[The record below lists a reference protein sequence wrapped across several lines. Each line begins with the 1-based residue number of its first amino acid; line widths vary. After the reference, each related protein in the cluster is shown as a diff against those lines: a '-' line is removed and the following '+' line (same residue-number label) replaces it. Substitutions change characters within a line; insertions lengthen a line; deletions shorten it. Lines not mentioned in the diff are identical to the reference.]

1 MSQTTHRHAKRTAP
15 RPRCTLPPRM
25 RVLYVTNRH
34 RTGRWLAEA
43 FASDSASEV
52 VLEEA
57 QGEVEGAARLRDE
70 AFDIVLLAHDPEH
83 FDVLELIEGLRAGGT
98 EEPLLVLG
106 EPSEQEMAAL
116 CFEVGADGYVCVH
129 TTTIRTLMWIAA
141 RAIERHQLIRDNRRM
156 WQADRSR
163 LQSEQDEAERLL
175 RQQRALI
182 DGLEGLQSTSTA
194 APPLDDKSSRTCPT
208 GSTGDIDD
216 LPANLVGHYRELLR
230 AYVIM
235 GSGNLGAEMSALAD
249 LLATTG
255 FSAQQTLQLH
265 IQALEELLQGLGS
278 RSSRHVMNRADLLV
292 LEVMTHLVE
301 GYRGRHMQQVL
312 PTRQRSL
319 PGF

>member
-1 MSQTTHRHAKRTAP
+1 MSQTAHRHAKRTAP
-15 RPRCTLPPRM
+15 RPRCTLPARM

-83 FDVLELIEGLRAGGT
+83 FDVLELVEGLRAGGT

-182 DGLEGLQSTSTA
+182 DGLEGLQSTATP
-194 APPLDDKSSRTCPT
+194 APTLDDQLSRNRPA
-208 GSTGDIDD
+208 GSTGDADQ
-216 LPANLVGHYRELLR
+216 LPTNLVSHYRELLR

-235 GSGNLGAEMSALAD
+235 GSGNLGAEMNALAD

-292 LEVMTHLVE
+292 LEVMTHLAE
-301 GYRGRHMQQVL
+301 GYRGRHMQQLL